1 MNFSDSPVHH
11 SFESENSRI
20 PFTAK
25 YSLCEKV
32 KIKFEKIVGL
42 ENRKINGTV
51 I

>member
-1 MNFSDSPVHH
+1 MNFSDSSVHH
-11 SFESENSRI
+11 ISESENSRI

-25 YSLCEKV
+25 YSEKV